1 MDEPPRLFTLESAQ
15 QLLDTV
21 VRPLAERLV
30 SLRARSRDL
39 EHRWRQVVLAVAS
52 NGGNMRTPDVDELRA
67 RVERSHAELREL
79 LDQIA
84 GHGVQVKDV
93 ERGLLDFPTER
104 AGRIVLLCWMVGEE
118 RIAHWHTLED
128 GFGGREPL

>member
-79 LDQIA
+79 L
-84 GHGVQVKDV
+84 
-93 ERGLLDFPTER
+93 
-104 AGRIVLLCWMVGEE
+104 
-118 RIAHWHTLED
+118 
-128 GFGGREPL
+128 